1 MKVLVTGAN
10 GFIGRNLCFQLENEK
25 HEVFRYDMNNTI
37 EDLSS
42 MVEQADFIFHL
53 AGINRPQKV
62 EEFYEGNSDLTKTI
76 IELIEKRN
84 CQIPILLS
92 SSIQAA
98 LENDYG
104 KSKLQAEEYV
114 YEYGVR
120 NTIPCYIY
128 RLANVFGK
136 WSKPNY
142 NTVVATF
149 CHKIVYGEP
158 IEISDPNKEV
168 SFVYIDDV
176 VSAFIS
182 CLQLPSVNDEY
193 LEAKPVYT
201 ITLQKLADL
210 IYSYKESRDNF
221 QIVRVDD
228 AFSKKL
234 YSTYLSFLDEKD
246 FAYSTINHVDDR
258 GCFSELFKG
267 ESFGQVSI
275 NISKPGITKGNHWH
289 HTKIEKFVVV
299 KGTGL
304 IRFRKVDGEEIIEYP
319 VSGDDLKIV
328 DIPPGYTH
336 SIVNMGL
343 EELVTVIWTNELFDP
358 DKPDTYYLEV

>member
-1 MKVLVTGAN
+1 MRVLVTGAN
-10 GFIGRNLCFQLENEK
+10 GFIGKNLCFQLENEG
-25 HEVFRYDMNNTI
+25 HEVLRYDLRNTI
-37 EDLSS
+37 EDLSA
-42 MVEQADFIFHL
+42 MIEQIDFIFHL
-53 AGINRPQKV
+53 AGINRPQRV
-62 EEFYEGNSDLTKTI
+62 EEFYEGNSDLTKAI
-76 IELIEKRN
+76 IEIIEEKNRR
-84 CQIPILLS
+84 IPILLS

-104 KSKLQAEEYV
+104 KSKFQAEEHV

-120 NTIPCYIY
+120 NTTQCYIY

-136 WSKPNY
+136 WSRPNY

-149 CHKIVYGEP
+149 CHKIAHGES
-158 IEISDPNKEV
+158 IEISDPGREV

-182 CLQLPSVNDEY
+182 CLQLPSFEEKY
-193 LEAKPVYT
+193 LEAKPIYT

-210 IYSYKESRDNF
+210 IYSYKKARDNF
-221 QIVRVDD
+221 QIIRADD

-234 YSTYLSFLDEKD
+234 YSTYLCFLDEKD
-246 FAYSTINHVDDR
+246 FAYATINHVDDR
-258 GCFSELFKG
+258 GSFSELFKG

-289 HTKIEKFVVV
+289 HTKTEKFVVV

-304 IRFRKVDGEEIIEYP
+304 IRFRKIDNGEIIEYP

-336 SIVNMGL
+336 SILNIGT
-343 EELVTVIWTNELFDP
+343 EDLVTIIWANELFDS
-358 DKPDTYYLEV
+358 DKPDTYYSEV